1 MGGKFHRKRKGTS
14 FKDLSQLIVDAIE
27 SETFFNK
34 ETLIPRIKS
43 IIAGFN
49 LNINFTRFN
58 AIKDP
63 SETAKIIK
71 AQLESDWEKKFWKNK
86 LHNLVGDEK
95 IKEYYKERD
104 EERIKISL
112 EPIGCK

>member
-1 MGGKFHRKRKGTS
+1 MENFIEKEKDTS
-14 FKDLSQLIVDAIE
+14 FKDLSQLIVEAIE

-71 AQLESDWEKKFWKNK
+71 AQLESDWEKVLENK